1 MDKKRCIEL
10 IRQYSIHISHSL
22 GQNFLIDEFATD
34 EIMTY
39 ILHDSAGLQ
48 LVNGIV
54 EPYSMTTP
62 DVTFYPGIYFVLI
75 KTNNFNKVEKVII
88 R

>member
-1 MDKKRCIEL
+1 
-10 IRQYSIHISHSL
+10 
-22 GQNFLIDEFATD
+22 
-34 EIMTY
+34 MTY
-39 ILHDSAGLQ
+39 ILYDSDGLQ
-48 LVNGIV
+48 LVNGTV

-75 KTNNFNKVEKVII
+75 KTNNFNKAEKVII